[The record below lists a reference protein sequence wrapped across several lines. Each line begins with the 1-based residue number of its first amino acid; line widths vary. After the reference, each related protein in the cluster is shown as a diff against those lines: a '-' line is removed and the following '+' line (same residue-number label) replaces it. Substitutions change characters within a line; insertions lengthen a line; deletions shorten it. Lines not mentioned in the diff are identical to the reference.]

1 MENILMIKNRRRLHV
16 NLPIYAKQGG
26 VPGEELQFDGKWL
39 GAEEGGAV
47 DVISDFAGEGEEGG
61 HAIVWMMD
69 FGRIYVLV
77 CVGRGE
83 VFVIQLK

>member
-1 MENILMIKNRRRLHV
+1 MIKNRRRLHV

-47 DVISDFAGEGEEGG
+47 DVIADFAGEGEECG
-61 HAIVWMMD
+61 HAT
-69 FGRIYVLV
+69 VLDDGFWANI
-77 CVGRGE
+77 CSGLRGE
-83 VFVIQLK
+83 G